1 MKRLLIVPVVLL
13 LAGCAPASP
22 VSSADDFELRVGA
35 LTTQNVLTLCQASG
49 GLDTPIEEAGGA
61 VTASDPFPAFAP
73 AAEAL
78 ASGHIDVGS
87 SGATGVLTALA
98 GNPDLVIVAVERNDN
113 DSQGIVA
120 AAGSGIESIEDLSGR
135 TVAINEGGTGDYLL
149 RKALD
154 EHGMSIDDVDAVN
167 LAPADAATAFS
178 SGQVD
183 AWATWDQYLVSAQV
197 DLGAALVAYAGDFGA
212 QNPSVHV
219 VSRAFADAH
228 PSGVNALYRGLVD
241 CADEVAADP
250 SILAEA
256 YRDAGV
262 SDAVAEEIIAHRV
275 PTIAPADEEFA
286 AEFAELAEFY
296 AEQGMT
302 DGVIDTSS
310 ATADVRTWVEG

>member
-1 MKRLLIVPVVLL
+1 RQRRRLPAHPCPHLRPYRHRHGVHRRLRRAGPTHRSGGARARVARAAALPRSLMKRLLIVPVVLL

-183 AWATWDQYLVSAQV
+183 AWATWDQYLVSAQ
-197 DLGAALVAYAGDFGA
+197 
-212 QNPSVHV
+212 
-219 VSRAFADAH
+219 
-228 PSGVNALYRGLVD
+228 
-241 CADEVAADP
+241 
-250 SILAEA
+250 
-256 YRDAGV
+256 
-262 SDAVAEEIIAHRV
+262 
-275 PTIAPADEEFA
+275 
-286 AEFAELAEFY
+286 
-296 AEQGMT
+296 
-302 DGVIDTSS
+302 
-310 ATADVRTWVEG
+310 

>member
-1 MKRLLIVPVVLL
+1 MKRLLVVPFVLL
-13 LAGCAPASP
+13 LAGCAPATNT
-22 VSSADDFELRVGA
+22 ATDDFELRVGA

-49 GLDTPIEEAGGA
+49 GLDEPIEEVGGS

-78 ASGHIDVGS
+78 AAGHIDVGS

-98 GNPDLVIVAVERNDN
+98 GNPDLVIVAVEENDN

-120 AAGSGIESIEDLSGR
+120 AAGSGIASIEDLAGH
-135 TVAINEGGTGDYLL
+135 TVAINEGGTGEYLL

-154 EHGMSIDDVDAVN
+154 ERGMSIDDVEAVN

-183 AWATWDQYLVSAQV
+183 AWATWDQYLVSVQV
-197 DLGAALVAYAGDFGA
+197 DLGATLVAYAGDFGA

-219 VSRAFADAH
+219 VSREFADAH
-228 PSGVNALYRGLVD
+228 PSGVNALYRGLVA
-241 CADEVAADP
+241 CADEVVVDP
-250 SILAEA
+250 SILADA

-262 SDAVAEEIIAHRV
+262 SEAVADAIISHRV
-275 PTIAPADEEFA
+275 PTIAPADDEFA
-286 AEFAELAEFY
+286 AEFAELASFF

-302 DGVIDTSS
+302 DGVIDTSG

>member
-1 MKRLLIVPVVLL
+1 MKRVIAAIPAVLL
-13 LAGCAPASP
+13 LAGCAPANTGT
-22 VSSADDFELRVGA
+22 DDFELRVGA

-49 GLDTPIEEAGGA
+49 GLDGPIEEVGGS

-73 AAEAL
+73 ASEAL
-78 ASGHIDVGS
+78 AAGHIDVGS
-87 SGATGVLTALA
+87 SGATGVLSALA
-98 GNPDLVIVAVERNDN
+98 GGRDLVVVAVERNDN
-113 DSQGIVA
+113 DTQGIVA
-120 AAGSGIESIEDLSGR
+120 GPGTGIASIEDLAGR

-149 RKALD
+149 RKALV
-154 EHGMSIDDVDAVN
+154 EHGMTIDDVEPVS

-197 DLGAALVAYAGDFGA
+197 DLGATLVASAADIGA

-219 VSRAFADAH
+219 VSREFADEH
-228 PSGVNALYRGLVD
+228 PLGVGALYRALEG

-250 SILAEA
+250 SILADA
-256 YRDAGV
+256 YREAGV
-262 SDAVAEEIIAHRV
+262 SDAVAEEIIAHRA
-275 PTIAPADEEFA
+275 PSIAPADEDFA

-296 AEQGMT
+296 ADQGLT
-302 DGVIDTSS
+302 DELVDTSA

>member
-1 MKRLLIVPVVLL
+1 MKRVIAAIPAVLL
-13 LAGCAPASP
+13 LAGCAPANT
-22 VSSADDFELRVGA
+22 ATDDFELRVGA

-49 GLDTPIEEAGGA
+49 GLDGPIEEVGGS

-73 AAEAL
+73 ASEAL
-78 ASGHIDVGS
+78 AAGHIDVGS
-87 SGATGVLTALA
+87 SGATGVLSALA
-98 GNPDLVIVAVERNDN
+98 GGRDLVIVAVERNDN
-113 DSQGIVA
+113 DTQGIVA
-120 AAGSGIESIEDLSGR
+120 GSGTGITSIEDLAGR

-149 RKALD
+149 RKALV
-154 EHGMSIDDVDAVN
+154 EHGMTIDDVESVS

-197 DLGAALVAYAGDFGA
+197 DLGATLVASAADIGA

-219 VSRAFADAH
+219 VSREFADEH
-228 PSGVNALYRGLVD
+228 PLGVGALYRALEG

-250 SILAEA
+250 SILADA
-256 YRDAGV
+256 YREAGV

-275 PTIAPADEEFA
+275 PSIAPADEDFA

-296 AEQGMT
+296 ADQGLT
-302 DGVIDTSS
+302 DELVDTSG
-310 ATADVRTWVEG
+310 ATVDVRTWVEG

>member
-1 MKRLLIVPVVLL
+1 V
-13 LAGCAPASP
+13 
-22 VSSADDFELRVGA
+22 
-35 LTTQNVLTLCQASG
+35 
-49 GLDTPIEEAGGA
+49 A
-61 VTASDPFPAFAP
+61 VSDPFPAFAP

-78 ASGHIDVGS
+78 AAGHIDVGS

-98 GNPDLVIVAVERNDN
+98 GNPDLVIFAVERNDN

-120 AAGSGIESIEDLSGR
+120 AAGTDIASIEDLAGH

-154 EHGMSIDDVDAVN
+154 EHGMSIDDVEPVN

-197 DLGAALVAYAGDFGA
+197 DLGATLVAYAGEFGA

-219 VSRAFADAH
+219 VSRDFADAH
-228 PSGVNALYRGLVD
+228 PLGVNALYRALVD
-241 CADEVAADP
+241 CADEVVADP
-250 SILAEA
+250 SILADA

-262 SDAVAEEIIAHRV
+262 GEAVAQEIIAHRV

-296 AEQGMT
+296 AEQGLT
-302 DGVIDTSS
+302 DGVVDTSP
-310 ATADVRTWVEG
+310 ATADVTTWVEG